1 MIRKLSRA
9 SARLANLVLPHQC
22 VICRCF
28 AESTGLCAA
37 CWRELALI
45 AAPVCRRCGL
55 PLGLTLSDP
64 ICAACFTDPP
74 PLAAIRAALHYN
86 DSSRQL
92 ILAFKHGDA
101 LQLTPFLSAL
111 VARDFAALCTTDTL
125 VVPVPLHSRRYLKRR
140 YNQSAELARH
150 LCRITGVGQ
159 FAPDVL
165 ARRRATISQGGL
177 SRHQRR
183 RNLAGAFAVPPAK
196 RADLAGRR
204 VLLVDDV
211 MTTGATLFEAAKSLA
226 GSGSGEV
233 SALVLARVVRP
244 REA

>member
-1 MIRKLSRA
+1 MIRQLSHA
-9 SARLANLVLPHQC
+9 GSKLANLVLPHQC

-28 AESTGLCAA
+28 ADSTGLCAG
-37 CWRELALI
+37 CWRGLAPI

-55 PLGLTLSDP
+55 PLGHTLSDP
-64 ICAACFTDPP
+64 LCAVCFTDPP
-74 PLAAIRAALHYN
+74 PLAAIRAALQYN

-111 VARDFAALCTTDTL
+111 VARDFARLSDTDTL

-140 YNQSAELARH
+140 YNQSTELARR
-150 LCRITGVGQ
+150 LCRVTGAGQ
-159 FAPDVL
+159 FAPHVL
-165 ARRRATISQGGL
+165 TRRRATVSQGGL
-177 SRHQRR
+177 SRRQRR
-183 RNLAGAFAVPPAK
+183 RNLAGAFSVPEGA
-196 RADLAGRR
+196 RGMLAGRP

-211 MTTGATLFEAAKSLA
+211 ITTGATLFEAARCLS
-226 GSGSGEV
+226 GSGSGDV